1 MLRRGGDPGGS
12 HWPLRQHRLGLLRV
26 TDSESEESH
35 GLHPRGTQQ
44 GAPTGSVSPRNHAG
58 GTLETAQAARPLG
71 APASMSSRRQVA
83 EPRCSGRG
91 EPC

>member
-35 GLHPRGTQQ
+35 GLHPPEEHSRGPQRGACPQ
-44 GAPTGSVSPRNHAG
+44 GIT
-58 GTLETAQAARPLG
+58 
-71 APASMSSRRQVA
+71 QVA
-83 EPRCSGRG
+83 PSRQHRQPYPWEP
-91 EPC
+91 PPA